1 MQAHENYKGQ
11 PGQPILQLLGMEGG
25 GGEGA
30 ALPHISYI
38 GMCHCEGYGLG
49 SVDWDMVQKSE
60 IFGVEQGIN
69 FHETDQLLEFRD
81 TKSGIG

>member
-1 MQAHENYKGQ
+1 MKTTRDNQYSNYWVWR
-11 PGQPILQLLGMEGG
+11 G

-69 FHETDQLLEFRD
+69 FHETNQLLEFRD